1 MAAKKPEN
9 TRSITVRGHEL
20 TVDTDYAESYAA
32 FSILRKINNHDVN
45 AFDKLD
51 MTYELI
57 ERATGCDEAQ
67 IVEMAGGETVP
78 AQDVM
83 QFTVEIL
90 AAIDAKN

>member
-1 MAAKKPEN
+1 MAAQKPEN
-9 TRSITVRGHEL
+9 TRVITVRGHEF
-20 TVDTDYAESYAA
+20 TVNADYAESYAA
-32 FSILRKINNHDVN
+32 FRILRKINDPDVS
-45 AFDKLD
+45 AFEKLD

-57 ERATGCDEAQ
+57 ERATGFDEAQ
-67 IVEMAGGETVP
+67 IVDMAGGEMTS

>member
-1 MAAKKPEN
+1 MAAKKSDN
-9 TRSITVRGHEL
+9 TRTITVRGHEM
-20 TVDTDYAESYAA
+20 TVDNEYAESYAA
-32 FSILRKINNHDVN
+32 FSILRKINNPDVN

-57 ERATGCDEAQ
+57 ERATGYDEAQ
-67 IVEMAGGETVP
+67 IVEMAGGDAAP
-78 AQDVM
+78 AKDVM

>member
-1 MAAKKPEN
+1 MAAQKPEN
-9 TRSITVRGHEL
+9 TRVVTVRGHEF

-32 FSILRKINNHDVN
+32 FRVLRKINNPDVS

-57 ERATGCDEAQ
+57 ERATGYDEAK
-67 IVEMAGGETVP
+67 IVEIAGGEMAP

-83 QFTVEIL
+83 KFTVEIL

>member
-9 TRSITVRGHEL
+9 TRIITVRGHEL

-32 FSILRKINNHDVN
+32 FRILRKINSDQVD

-57 ERATGCDEAQ
+57 ERATGLDEAQ
-67 IVEMAGGETVP
+67 MVEMAGGETIP

>member
-1 MAAKKPEN
+1 MAAKKSDN
-9 TRSITVRGHEL
+9 TRIITVRGHEM
-20 TVDTDYAESYAA
+20 TVDMDYAESYAA
-32 FSILRKINNHDVN
+32 FSILRKINNPDVN

-57 ERATGCDEAQ
+57 ERATGCDESQ
-67 IVEMAGGETVP
+67 IVEMAGGETAP
-78 AQDVM
+78 AQEVM